1 MKVKS
6 DNMDKCYLFIVF
18 KYKMSRRIIYKF
30 HHLYVLYKPKAKYIF
45 LKINY
50 FEHHKHIVNI
60 I

>member
-1 MKVKS
+1 MLS
-6 DNMDKCYLFIVF
+6 IYSFQSI
-18 KYKMSRRIIYKF
+18 KMSRRIIYKF